1 MLVPNQY
8 IEVTWVPFVVKYYV
22 EKGYTF
28 TKINDKF
35 LVKAEDLP
43 DNSHKKIKAICD
55 FCGRDFTTEKAAY
68 TQNKKT
74 GKISCK
80 KCQPKKVKELW
91 QKKYGVDNVFML
103 DSVKEKSKQ
112 TCLEKYGVENLANSK
127 EIQEKIKNT
136 NLKKF
141 GTEYSIASEQV
152 RDKIKQTNLN
162 KYGFEIVSKSKQ
174 VTEKTKETNLKKYGY
189 VCTLNAPEIA
199 EKAMQT
205 NIEKY
210 GVPYATQSKEII
222 AKMRKSLYKN
232 GKVPISKPEQKMCEI
247 LKEIYGEENC
257 VPSYPYDS
265 LNFDCLVKIGDIKI
279 DVEYDGWY
287 FHKNKKEYD
296 KRRNY
301 FLIRRGFKV
310 LRIKANKELPTK
322 EQIVETI
329 DYLVNG
335 HSLYEI
341 ILDIEDE
348 EIV

>member
-8 IEVTWVPFVVKYYV
+8 IKMSWAPSVIKYYV

-28 TKINDKF
+28 TKVNDKF

-91 QKKYGVDNVFML
+91 QKKYDVDNVFML

-112 TCLEKYGVENLANSK
+112 TCLEKYGVE
-127 EIQEKIKNT
+127 
-136 NLKKF
+136 
-141 GTEYSIASEQV
+141 IA
-152 RDKIKQTNLN
+152 
-162 KYGFEIVSKSKQ
+162 SKSKQ
-174 VTEKTKETNLKKYGY
+174 VTEKAKETNLKKYGY

-210 GVPYATQSKEII
+210 GVPYTTQSKEII

-322 EQIVETI
+322 EQIVEAI